1 MIQVTGK
8 MLAQEGNVIT
18 GPMETVEMSEEM
30 KSMVGSVL
38 NIRGGEKLRQV
49 QAEFIQKHPHHIPLL
64 TMLDVVNGLETAF
77 PILLAQ
83 GCTFSPELAEQVTLQ
98 PGQQKEVSFAVTEPM
113 LRFYD
118 IHMRYTSEPGGFRVY
133 IGADSDTDNAA
144 LFHYREKQ

>member
-1 MIQVTGK
+1 MEQKQLEKLLEQMTLEEKVGQMIQVTGK

-18 GPMETVEMSEEM
+18 GPTETVQMYLQDI
-30 KSMVGSVL
+30 KGSVVRPVKML
-38 NIRGGEKLRQV
+38 RG
-49 QAEFIQKHPHHIPLL
+49 FQK
-64 TMLDVVNGLETAF
+64 
-77 PILLAQ
+77 
-83 GCTFSPELAEQVTLQ
+83 VTLQ